1 MQKEILKEVARL
13 DIQINFG
20 TPGRLMDL
28 SLRVIINP
36 QSLVGELMKN
46 GCQKML
52 FSIAKDAKQVSI

>member
-1 MQKEILKEVARL
+1 LQKEILKEVARL
-13 DIQINFG
+13 GIQINFG
-20 TPGRLMDL
+20 TPGQLMDL

-52 FSIAKDAKQVSI
+52 FSIAKDVKQVST